1 MTNNSPFMKKILVI
15 LLAIFLG
22 VSLVEAQLMYPSD
35 SIPAFLRAG
44 AKAVIRSEQSKITN
58 ER

>member
-1 MTNNSPFMKKILVI
+1 MKKFSVI

-22 VSLVEAQLMYPSD
+22 IPFAEAQLMYPSD

-44 AKAVIRSEQSKITN
+44 AKALMF
-58 ER
+58 